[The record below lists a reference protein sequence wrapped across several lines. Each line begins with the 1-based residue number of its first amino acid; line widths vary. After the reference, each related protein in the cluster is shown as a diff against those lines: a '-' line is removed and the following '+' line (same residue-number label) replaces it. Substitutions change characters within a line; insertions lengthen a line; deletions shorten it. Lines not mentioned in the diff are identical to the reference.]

1 MCLQPLIEKVSD
13 WRIFKVNINCKK
25 KSGERVLMGC
35 WSCSK
40 RRVRSNPIHAIFFL
54 QFGFMNNTTVMIV
67 FTVIPPQAITL
78 KLTINC
84 VGSVKAWQHVN
95 LPLLSPPCFHTQ
107 ETRTWLDVLS
117 MNSTPQHQ
125 KEKKK
130 KRSSHKH
137 ILCLSFYC
145 RSTSRPRFKR
155 PRNERV
161 KRENCTLV

>member
-13 WRIFKVNINCKK
+13 WRVFKVNINCEK

-35 WSCSK
+35 LSCS
-40 RRVRSNPIHAIFFL
+40 RLRVRSNPIHAISFL

-107 ETRTWLDVLS
+107 ETKNMTGRAVNEFDS
-117 MNSTPQHQ
+117 STS
-125 KEKKK
+125 KRKKK
-130 KRSSHKH
+130 KKH

-145 RSTSRPRFKR
+145 RSTSRPRFKG
-155 PRNERV
+155 PRDERV